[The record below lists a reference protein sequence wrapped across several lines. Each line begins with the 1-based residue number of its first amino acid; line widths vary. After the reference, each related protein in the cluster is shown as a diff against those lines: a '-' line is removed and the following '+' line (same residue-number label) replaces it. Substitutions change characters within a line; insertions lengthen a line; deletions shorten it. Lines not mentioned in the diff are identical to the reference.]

1 MISDMF
7 SVVYQAITTRIMPML
22 KIDYTSKELKSQIYI
37 GSVNWFL
44 LIAVLFIILEFKS
57 SSNLA
62 SAYGLAVTGDMC
74 ITGII
79 LISIFFLRRNYIAL
93 ISALTV
99 TAVDFIY
106 FSSCL
111 HKIPQGGYYSIL
123 LALFPLLTILLFTNG
138 QKRLYSTMKFMD
150 REDFILKFERVYKTN
165 PKIPGTA
172 IFFCEGYD

>member
-1 MISDMF
+1 
-7 SVVYQAITTRIMPML
+7 MPML

-99 TAVDFIY
+99 TAVDFI
-106 FSSCL
+106 
-111 HKIPQGGYYSIL
+111 
-123 LALFPLLTILLFTNG
+123 LF
-138 QKRLYSTMKFMD
+138 
-150 REDFILKFERVYKTN
+150 
-165 PKIPGTA
+165 
-172 IFFCEGYD
+172 